1 MTVTDREEMKADE
14 IFSLY
19 LFRVS
24 RRVNQKYYTDVV
36 LPFLI
41 LFRECYDGCGW
52 QKKFGD

>member
-52 QKKFGD
+52 